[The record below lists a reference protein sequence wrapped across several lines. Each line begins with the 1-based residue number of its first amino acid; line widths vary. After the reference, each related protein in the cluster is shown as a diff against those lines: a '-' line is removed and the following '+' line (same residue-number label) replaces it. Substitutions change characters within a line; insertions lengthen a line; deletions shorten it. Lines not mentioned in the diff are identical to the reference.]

1 MATQIGIVKAIFG
14 EATATAADGSIRTL
28 QAGDKVFANELITT
42 GPGGA
47 IEIEFAD
54 GSVMDLGR
62 NSQAMLDSEVFDP
75 NATAVAEGAQDD
87 VPDDVAAIQQAL
99 LEGEDPTEIG
109 EATAAGAGVEGGNEG
124 NNTAVFV
131 DYLNPA
137 VTPDAGFDTVGVTNE
152 YDLPEE
158 DIIILE
164 EEDPLVEESTPST
177 TATSVFVDEDDLGGE
192 FLFAFVGPS
201 GIQSAFETD
210 TGLFSQFPF
219 VFGNNDEAIGDDLP
233 INSPTTVTGS
243 LNADFGTDGA
253 GSVQFN
259 PATAQPA
266 GLTSGGEPV
275 QFWVS
280 ADGSM
285 LVGYILT
292 VPDYEYDAQ
301 EAQGDF
307 PEYAEIIF
315 TAEIPDSGVTDFA
328 FTLHGPLDQAPGGNE
343 NNLNIDLSYI
353 ISDSDGDTAN
363 GVLQINVDDDSPV
376 IGEGQAP
383 QPQLL
388 RVNELQVE
396 PRTTTVD
403 EDDTENGVG
412 NTDSPGDDPSFPFI
426 ALPISFGADG
436 PAEENPVE
444 ISAEGIVDQY
454 GNPLTSNGEQLTFE
468 WNPDTNTLD
477 GSAGGETV
485 IELSVYVDPFGF
497 YTEVYINLQGNLDHP
512 IGAEGESLG
521 TEDNLN
527 ITLNFTATDADGD
540 QAEGEFSFRID
551 DDMPLVDVT
560 VGEFSAPSLT
570 TQDAQTIGL
579 NSDTAT
585 GSFAAAFGLTQNMGA
600 DDGGTA
606 ATLQYSLS
614 VGAGM
619 EDTGLTSNDNDIT
632 LAMEGDDIVGRA
644 GGETVFRISV
654 DAEGMVTLTQYAE
667 IDHLPED
674 IDEVN
679 DNSNISLPTGSIELT
694 ASAEIID
701 GDGDKAVD
709 SETIDITGSF
719 SFDDDLP
726 TADDEAVQDVIEG
739 QTISGQLDFTEG
751 ADGASV
757 TEIDGHVLVFGLDGY
772 SQSVIVENGSI
783 KVKADGTYEFTADD
797 NLAQPATSNITYTVV
812 DGDNDSVTADID
824 FNITDA
830 NTPTANATAALMDD
844 EGLSGGIPGGTGDA
858 ADANA
863 DADNDESTFTGTLN
877 LSFGGDGAGTIDFAA
892 MDSTQGSVGSET
904 VDYSWSGNTLTAT
917 VAAGEDRAG
926 TTLFTVEITN
936 TTTGAYTVTLLD
948 NVLHAEGLDEND
960 ATAALTFTVTD
971 ADNSTANGT
980 LTVTFDDDTPTATD
994 EASQDVAEGATV
1006 TGTLDFAEGADG
1018 ASVTHI
1024 NNETLVFD
1032 PLDEDYS
1039 QEIDLGDG
1047 VIKVKAD
1054 GSYSYTADATV
1065 INPATDSATYTV
1077 TDSDG
1082 DTVTADI
1089 DFNITDANTPT
1100 ANATAALMDDE
1111 GLSGGIP
1118 GGTGDAADANADA
1131 DNDESTFTGTL
1142 NLSFGGDGAGTIDFA
1157 AMDSTQGSVG
1167 SETVDYSWSG
1177 NTLTATVAAGEDR
1190 AGTTLFTV
1198 EITNTTTGAYTVTL
1212 LDNVLHAEGL
1222 DENDA
1227 TAALTFT
1234 VTDAD
1239 SSTANGTLTVTFD
1252 DDTPGAIN
1260 PTTAHIIDLATSPAV
1275 TEELN
1280 FAAGADGVDGVTFDV
1295 TYDGE
1300 LAVDGNDNPLSFGG
1314 SPLYLFTIDDGMTI
1328 VASTAE
1334 TSGAITPE
1342 NTGYTV
1348 TLNGDGTYSF
1358 NSNGVIENGTQVSS
1372 TEATGVGGGNDAWYA
1387 FFDMSGTTQDA
1398 LLTTFGGATINSS
1411 SGNIG
1416 VGTPNSLGFG
1426 TPSQDFAEGE
1436 GYRVDF
1442 IDGVS
1447 VRPEDSDLYQIDAG
1461 AEHILT
1467 NSFRQLVSQVQ
1478 GGASNT
1484 TSFTVSAIIA
1494 GDLDFGYDGVIG
1506 NSGTLNT
1513 DTFYSDANDQKV
1525 SLTESDINIYDGLGA
1540 LVTTG
1545 IVLTENSDG
1554 SITIDGMK
1562 EDWTFEIV
1570 SETSFNAVQVDSL
1583 NGEYAFDLGAFSY
1596 GQDTDGSPIDL
1607 SYDISGTD
1615 GDGDSVGGSVDMV
1628 LYPAEATVEG
1638 TNAGE
1643 TLNGT
1648 ELTDYILAYDGDD
1661 TLFGDAGEDVL
1672 IGGKGNDTMDGGT
1685 EADTF
1690 IFSLAENSGDDI
1702 INNFEVGSDVLAFE
1716 DVIDANESTTIE
1728 LGDAIESYDNG
1739 GAGADLTLNL
1749 TNGGSVTLTGAGTGA
1764 IDSNIDLATYLST
1777 TVQSDQ
1783 S

>member
-75 NATAVAEGAQDD
+75 NATAVAEGAQED

-233 INSPTTVTGS
+233 TNSPTTVTGS

-301 EAQGDF
+301 EAQADF
-307 PEYAEIIF
+307 PQYAEIIF

-328 FTLHGPLDQAPGGNE
+328 FTLHGPLDQAIGGNE
-343 NNLNIDLSYI
+343 NNLNIDLSYV

-444 ISAEGIVDQY
+444 ISAEDIVDQY

-468 WNPDTNTLD
+468 WNPDTNTLE

-632 LAMEGDDIVGRA
+632 LAMEGDDIVGTA

-679 DNSNISLPTGSIELT
+679 DNSNIGLPTGSIELT

-757 TEIDGHVLVFGLDGY
+757 TEIDGNVLVFGLDGY
-772 SQSVIVENGSI
+772 SQSVSVENGSI

-830 NTPTANATAALMDD
+830 NTPTASATAALVDD

-877 LSFGGDGAGTIDFAA
+877 FSFGGDGAGTIDFAA

-1054 GSYSYTADATV
+1054 GSYSYTADASV

-1100 ANATAALMDDE
+1100 ASATAALVDDE

-1142 NLSFGGDGAGTIDFA
+1142 NFSFGGDGAGTIDFA

-1358 NSNGVIENGTQVSS
+1358 NSNGVIENGTSVS
-1372 TEATGVGGGNDAWYA
+1372 ATDLSGVGGGNVNFKGLYGEIDSPEGDKFALA
-1387 FFDMSGTTQDA
+1387 NTDQDVMVSTA
-1398 LLTTFGGATINSS
+1398 LNNTVNS
-1411 SGNIG
+1411 NANDIG
-1416 VGTPNSLGFG
+1416 VGNGNSL
-1426 TPSQDFAEGE
+1426 SVGE
-1436 GYRVDF
+1436 GIRFDLVNDLSVDTQNDTF
-1442 IDGVS
+1442 SYTD
-1447 VRPEDSDLYQIDAG
+1447 
-1461 AEHILT
+1461 HNLT
-1467 NSFRQLVSQVQ
+1467 NSYRQKINFTNQGDANFTLMAIVADSDDLFYRDSQVNPDNSTDEYNIVLN
-1478 GGASNT
+1478 ASNIN
-1484 TSFTVSAIIA
+1484 VYDAA
-1494 GDLDFGYDGVIG
+1494 GDLLVQGVDYGI
-1506 NSGTLNT
+1506 NDTHAYSVTL
-1513 DTFYSDANDQKV
+1513 
-1525 SLTESDINIYDGLGA
+1525 SDIQAG
-1540 LVTTG
+1540 
-1545 IVLTENSDG
+1545 
-1554 SITIDGMK
+1554 
-1562 EDWTFEIV
+1562 WTYEIV
-1570 SETSFNAVQVDSL
+1570 TEGDDQQFSAVQLDTAAGSG
-1583 NGEYAFDLGAFSY
+1583 NYKLGFFSY
-1596 GQDTDGSPIDL
+1596 GSDSNGEPIDL
-1607 SYDISGTD
+1607 SYDVTGTD